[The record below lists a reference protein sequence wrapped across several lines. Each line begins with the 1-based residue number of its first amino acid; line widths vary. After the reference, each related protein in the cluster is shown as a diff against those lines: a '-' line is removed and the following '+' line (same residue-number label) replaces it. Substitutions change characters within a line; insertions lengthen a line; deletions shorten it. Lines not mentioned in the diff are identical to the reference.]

1 MSVNVLSWPESL
13 RSLQGPSVSGNPAG
27 AERIEHGS
35 RPESFRPWGWAAVD
49 AVILFAIAGVAL
61 AVAATWQLVLFAPA
75 WGLVLFRSVLTMC
88 VNVTI
93 VDQEL
98 TWRTMIG
105 SRVVP
110 VDLAMSVRPR
120 PGLGAGVVRIID
132 FADGQKIQ
140 VGEGPEFDRLLRSLQ
155 RRVKDLEVHE
165 LRWPL

>member
-1 MSVNVLSWPESL
+1 M
-13 RSLQGPSVSGNPAG
+13 
-27 AERIEHGS
+27 
-35 RPESFRPWGWAAVD
+35 
-49 AVILFAIAGVAL
+49 
-61 AVAATWQLVLFAPA
+61 AATWQLVLFAPA

-93 VDQEL
+93 VDQDL

-120 PGLGAGVVRIID
+120 PGLGAGVGRIID